1 MSIRRKTILYS
12 LGSGISQA
20 AILLRGIVIA
30 RLIGSENMGI
40 AAILI
45 AVTSFG
51 EMVTATGGDRFLIQ
65 DRDGDKPHAA
75 AALQTV
81 AIVRGLLLSG
91 ALAILAVP
99 FARLF
104 GIEDA
109 WGGLLAL
116 ALVPFFRG
124 FQSLDAIV
132 QQRALRLTPRM
143 LMELSGELL
152 ALAVG
157 AVVAYI
163 LCDWRAVVAA
173 LIAQSAAVLLVS
185 HLVAR
190 RSFRLG
196 YDKEVVRRAT
206 TFALPLLAS
215 SALLFLALHG
225 DRLAM
230 AVAEEATGAKNYD
243 LSELGRYLVAGS
255 VAVLPVR
262 TSANLLR
269 NVFLPWI
276 RTSTTSVQAGERR
289 RDLLLGFSILVMFY
303 MTVAVAMGGELI
315 ELVFGH
321 VFSDLHDIVAVLSI
335 AQGLRVLRV
344 ISNIAAISCGDTV
357 NTFWGSL
364 ARISGVMLAVVFV
377 AMGMPIVML
386 AVAALTGEAVALL
399 VCELSLRRL
408 HPEQAGP
415 RWPMFV
421 SVALLTVASGVAWVC
436 HARFGPWI
444 GIVVTVVICLAIVAG
459 LLVSFSPLR
468 DACRNILSVVVA
480 RRRGRSGSKTPH
492 ALGADGG

>member
-1 MSIRRKTILYS
+1 
-12 LGSGISQA
+12 
-20 AILLRGIVIA
+20 
-30 RLIGSENMGI
+30 
-40 AAILI
+40 
-45 AVTSFG
+45 
-51 EMVTATGGDRFLIQ
+51 
-65 DRDGDKPHAA
+65 
-75 AALQTV
+75 
-81 AIVRGLLLSG
+81 
-91 ALAILAVP
+91 
-99 FARLF
+99 
-104 GIEDA
+104 
-109 WGGLLAL
+109 
-116 ALVPFFRG
+116 
-124 FQSLDAIV
+124 
-132 QQRALRLTPRM
+132 
-143 LMELSGELL
+143 
-152 ALAVG
+152 
-157 AVVAYI
+157 
-163 LCDWRAVVAA
+163 
-173 LIAQSAAVLLVS
+173 
-185 HLVAR
+185 
-190 RSFRLG
+190 
-196 YDKEVVRRAT
+196 
-206 TFALPLLAS
+206 
-215 SALLFLALHG
+215 
-225 DRLAM
+225 
-230 AVAEEATGAKNYD
+230 
-243 LSELGRYLVAGS
+243 
-255 VAVLPVR
+255 
-262 TSANLLR
+262 
-269 NVFLPWI
+269 
-276 RTSTTSVQAGERR
+276 
-289 RDLLLGFSILVMFY
+289 LLGFSILVMFY